1 MYQLVE
7 KMNFSKNIEN
17 NNKTNLLQ
25 EKDKWKNI
33 MVIKWITLETLK
45 DNLHLKEEIKVILVQ
60 LQEMI
65 SINLDLKLILMIQLL
80 QTI

>member
-1 MYQLVE
+1 
-7 KMNFSKNIEN
+7 MNFSKNIEN

-33 MVIKWITLETLK
+33 MVIKWITLEALK
-45 DNLHLKEEIKVILVQ
+45 DNLHLKEEIKAILVQ

>member
-33 MVIKWITLETLK
+33 MVIKWITLEALK
-45 DNLHLKEEIKVILVQ
+45 DNLHLKEEIKAILVQ

>member
-7 KMNFSKNIEN
+7 RMNFSKSIEN
-17 NNKTNLLQ
+17 NSKKNLLQ
-25 EKDKWKNI
+25 GKDKWKNI

-45 DNLHLKEEIKVILVQ
+45 DSLYLKEETKAILVQ
-60 LQEMI
+60 LLEMI

>member
-7 KMNFSKNIEN
+7 RMNFSKSIEN
-17 NNKTNLLQ
+17 NSKKNLLQ
-25 EKDKWKNI
+25 GKDKWKNI

-45 DNLHLKEEIKVILVQ
+45 DSLYLKEETKAILVQ
-60 LQEMI
+60 LLEMI
-65 SINLDLKLILMIQLL
+65 SINLGLKLILMIQLL